1 MRILSSLPASPVC
14 RTLFDGSLARW
25 ALEHTASWKRML
37 VFLANMY
44 TWVVGNQP
52 MYDHDNRYGLDQAIE
67 MEGTCTGEHGVGVG
81 KVKYLPGELSCTKLK
96 E

>member
-1 MRILSSLPASPVC
+1 
-14 RTLFDGSLARW
+14 
-25 ALEHTASWKRML
+25 
-37 VFLANMY
+37 
-44 TWVVGNQP
+44 